1 MSGPG
6 AGPIPA
12 PASATFDLD
21 EPETVAAA
29 IGEADLVVNTVPEPG
44 LTAERMVLDR
54 GGMLINVSAMPAE
67 AGRCLRREAATARG
81 TVVMNAGIA
90 PGLTNLI
97 AAGLLATHPEA
108 DEVELVFTV
117 STRSTSGR
125 AGGDFGHRGLTT
137 AGRHRTKVIPLP
149 PPFGVRRCL
158 GFAEPD
164 GGWLGSVVGD
174 RAVSPY
180 VCIAERTTHRA
191 MLGLNKAGL
200 MSRLPRAAFGSP
212 STDRGDVSEEPVA
225 HWIAVLRRGERIA
238 AQTLECRGDY
248 RGAAAGTA
256 VFART
261 LIADGAGSALP
272 RGVFDPED
280 LLSLDRLAPALR
292 EHGIAA
298 VNQSVTTSRAEPAP
312 ALAGLNP

>member
-1 MSGPG
+1 
-6 AGPIPA
+6 
-12 PASATFDLD
+12 
-21 EPETVAAA
+21 
-29 IGEADLVVNTVPEPG
+29 
-44 LTAERMVLDR
+44 
-54 GGMLINVSAMPAE
+54 
-67 AGRCLRREAATARG
+67 
-81 TVVMNAGIA
+81 
-90 PGLTNLI
+90 
-97 AAGLLATHPEA
+97 
-108 DEVELVFTV
+108 
-117 STRSTSGR
+117 
-125 AGGDFGHRGLTT
+125 
-137 AGRHRTKVIPLP
+137 
-149 PPFGVRRCL
+149 
-158 GFAEPD
+158 
-164 GGWLGSVVGD
+164 
-174 RAVSPY
+174 
-180 VCIAERTTHRA
+180 